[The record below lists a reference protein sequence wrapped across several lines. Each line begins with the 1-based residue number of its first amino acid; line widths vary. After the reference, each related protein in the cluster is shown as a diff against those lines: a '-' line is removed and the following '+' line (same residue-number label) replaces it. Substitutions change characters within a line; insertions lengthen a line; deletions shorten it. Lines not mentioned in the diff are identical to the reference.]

1 MLTHHRTL
9 IRQGED
15 LFEVIQD
22 FRIEYFYND
31 ERVFNQDL
39 FDKWKTSLG
48 TDIVLKNESKFFFC
62 EKVDELEFEMI
73 GTEIVP
79 VIEA

>member
-31 ERVFNQDL
+31 EGVFNQDL

-48 TDIVLKNESKFFFC
+48 TDIVLKSDLNFFFC
-62 EKVDELEFEMI
+62 EKVDELEFEMV